1 MLRSGV
7 IAKKVGMTRIFQ
19 EDGKQV
25 PVTVLQLDKLQVVAM
40 RTVEKDGYSAVQLG
54 AGTAKAKRTSAPMR
68 GVFAAAKVEPKR
80 KIAEF
85 RVAPE
90 NLINVGEEITANHYF
105 EGQFVDVSGTSIGKG
120 FAGAMKRHNFGGLR
134 ASHGVSISHR
144 SHGSTGQCQDPGR
157 VFKGKKMAGHMGAAR
172 VTTQN
177 LQVVK
182 TDADRG
188 LIMVKGAVPGHKGG
202 WVTIKD
208 AVKKPTPE
216 NVIYPAALKS
226 AAEEAE
232 RLAAQAA
239 EEAAAAEA
247 AEAERL
253 AAEQAAAE
261 EAALKE
267 AEASIEA
274 EKSEDGDAAS
284 EGGEEK

>member
-7 IAKKVGMTRIFQ
+7 IAKKVGMTRLFM
-19 EDGKQV
+19 EDGKQI
-25 PVTVLQLDKLQVVAM
+25 PVTVLQLDNLQVVAQ
-40 RTVEKDGYSAVQLG
+40 RTAERDGYSAVQLG

-68 GVFAAAKVEPKR
+68 GHYAAAKVAPKR

-90 NLINVGEEITANHYF
+90 NMIGVGEEITANHYF
-105 EGQFVDVSGTSIGKG
+105 AGQFVDVSGTSIGKG

-144 SHGSTGQCQDPGR
+144 SHGSTGQCQDPGK

-177 LQVVK
+177 LQVVR

-188 LIMVKGAVPGHKGG
+188 LIMVKGAVPGSKGG

-208 AVKKPTPE
+208 AVKKATPE

-226 AAEEAE
+226 AAAEAARMAEEA
-232 RLAAQAA
+232 AAAAAAEAEAAAAAAA

-247 AEAERL
+247 ASL
-253 AAEQAAAE
+253 
-261 EAALKE
+261 
-267 AEASIEA
+267 
-274 EKSEDGDAAS
+274 AAS
-284 EGGEEK
+284 EADAADEKKEGDE